1 MIITTCG
8 PTGKSGYNLETIE
21 SMYSKHLPYTPALV
35 SEVPML
41 FRAFGLRKSLL
52 CILEVLNVPT
62 VVLQGPL
69 GKGRGERIR

>member
-1 MIITTCG
+1 MAQQVSQGLSTW
-8 PTGKSGYNLETIE
+8 YNLETIE
-21 SMYSKHLPYTPALV
+21 SMYSKHLPYTPALI

-41 FRAFGLRKSLL
+41 FHAFDLRKCL
-52 CILEVLNVPT
+52 CILEVLNVLT